1 MYITHL
7 LITKSSVK
15 RATFFAP
22 VIVIHIE
29 KNLDIKEALYKICF
43 IEFPLHWCN
52 LLRMDLYVSYS
63 LFVRLSLRASDDEN
77 LFAILKWEGN
87 WGELTF
93 AKTSGIVTADA
104 GKTELDHSWP
114 VRSREQLG
122 AHFGCRTLLVSK
134 VANAPFTY
142 VLYPT
147 PPYHHPS
154 IMEHCYCFVLA
165 GCPVLVLKQD
175 DSLYIRQLSP
185 SADIPSWFF
194 RKSVSLK
201 IPESLSSERSK
212 LWRSIQGLDILYCQY
227 HNVSYSQ
234 LRNHVVV

>member
-43 IEFPLHWCN
+43 IEFPLYWCN

-77 LFAILKWEGN
+77 VFAILKWEGN

-93 AKTSGIVTADA
+93 AKTSGIVTADG
-104 GKTELDHSWP
+104 GKTELDNSWP
-114 VRSREQLG
+114 VRSQEQLG
-122 AHFGCRTLLVSK
+122 AHFGSRSLLVSK
-134 VANAPFTY
+134 VANGLFTY
-142 VLYPT
+142 VIPET
-147 PPYHHPS
+147 
-154 IMEHCYCFVLA
+154 A
-165 GCPVLVLKQD
+165 
-175 DSLYIRQLSP
+175 LSP
-185 SADIPSWFF
+185 PKYYGALLLFCISGVSSLGFKAIWFALYSPVKSF
-194 RKSVSLK
+194 GWYSLLVFREKRFFKNSRKSFIWAK
-201 IPESLSSERSK
+201 
-212 LWRSIQGLDILYCQY
+212 
-227 HNVSYSQ
+227 
-234 LRNHVVV
+234 

>member
-43 IEFPLHWCN
+43 IEFPLYWCN

-93 AKTSGIVTADA
+93 AKTSGIVTADG
-104 GKTELDHSWP
+104 GKT
-114 VRSREQLG
+114 
-122 AHFGCRTLLVSK
+122 
-134 VANAPFTY
+134 
-142 VLYPT
+142 
-147 PPYHHPS
+147 
-154 IMEHCYCFVLA
+154 
-165 GCPVLVLKQD
+165 
-175 DSLYIRQLSP
+175 
-185 SADIPSWFF
+185 
-194 RKSVSLK
+194 
-201 IPESLSSERSK
+201 
-212 LWRSIQGLDILYCQY
+212 
-227 HNVSYSQ
+227 
-234 LRNHVVV
+234 